1 MLYIRG
7 DTHRQFA
14 GIRVFC
20 AWKKTSKADILII
33 TGDVGINGRNS
44 RQDRILKKE
53 LQELPITLFCLRGN
67 HYRRPSSLGSYRE
80 SILYGGVVYREEEF
94 PDLLFAR
101 SGETYSMN
109 GRQIFVIG
117 GASSSDRAYRLEHG
131 LPWWPDEQLS
141 EAERRYVE
149 QQLALQGWKA
159 DMIISH
165 TMPEKYIPGECL
177 QRKRATGNP
186 DLSMERW
193 MDRLEEKTAYRKW
206 YAGHW
211 HVEKQVT
218 DRMEILY
225 QNYKEVEH
233 G

>member
-67 HYRRPSSLGSYRE
+67 HDRRPSSLGSYRE

-101 SGETYSMN
+101 SGESYSMN

-117 GASSSDRAYRLEHG
+117 GGVS
-131 LPWWPDEQLS
+131 
-141 EAERRYVE
+141 
-149 QQLALQGWKA
+149 KA
-159 DMIISH
+159 GDILF
-165 TMPEKYIPGECL
+165 KYIEPSY
-177 QRKRATGNP
+177 KRCAFGPCKQAKFALAKLGN
-186 DLSMERW
+186 D
-193 MDRLEEKTAYRKW
+193 
-206 YAGHW
+206 AGIYGAAAL
-211 HVEKQVT
+211 VLK
-218 DRMEILY
+218 
-225 QNYKEVEH
+225 
-233 G
+233 

>member
-1 MLYIRG
+1 MKVLLLSDREERALWDFYDPGRTEG
-7 DTHRQFA
+7 VD
-14 GIRVFC
+14 
-20 AWKKTSKADILII
+20 LII
-33 TGDVGINGRNS
+33 SCGDLDADYLEFLVTMVS
-44 RQDRILKKE
+44 CPL
-53 LQELPITLFCLRGN
+53 LYVRGN
-67 HYRRPSSLGSYRE
+67 HDRRPSSLGSYRE

-149 QQLALQGWKA
+149 QQLALRGWKA
-159 DMIISH
+159 DLILSH

>member
-14 GIRVFC
+14 GVRAFC

-33 TGDVGINGRNS
+33 TGDVGINGRNPQ
-44 RQDRILKKE
+44 QDRILKQE
-53 LQELPITLFCLRGN
+53 LQEFPITFFCLRGN
-67 HYRRPSSLGSYRE
+67 HDRRPTALESYRE
-80 SILYGGVVYREEEF
+80 TIRYGGLVYREEEF
-94 PDLLFAR
+94 PDLLFAKN
-101 SGETYSMN
+101 GETYELN
-109 GRQIFVIG
+109 GRKAFVID
-117 GASSSDRAYRLEHG
+117 GASSSDRTYRLEHG
-131 LPWWPDEQLS
+131 LPWWADEQLS
-141 EAERRYVE
+141 EPERRHVE

-159 DMIISH
+159 DLILSH
-165 TMPEKYIPGECL
+165 TMPEKYIPKECL
-177 QRKRATGNP
+177 QRKRKTGNP
-186 DLSMERW
+186 DLSMEAW
-193 MDRLEEKTAYRKW
+193 MNQLEEKTAYRKW

-225 QNYKEVEH
+225 QNFTEVED